1 MENERDYKINKRR
14 KIILIVVFFI
24 LLFVSIYI
32 GIRLSTSDDEGVN
45 DGNTPIVATPDVV
58 VPATSEEQVKVVTE
72 RMKQVAKLQKKNS
85 DVVGYLEIPGTNVS
99 YPVVQAEDNN
109 YYMRRTHEKKYSK
122 YGALFVDKD
131 YSFTKPSSNMM
142 IYGHNIGDKK
152 NKMFEQ
158 LLEYQKEAFY
168 KAHPTIKFT
177 TSEEEITYEIIAAF
191 RSRVYT
197 NLDKNVFRYYF
208 FIDAKNEQEFNEY
221 VKNSIAAGKY
231 KTGKTAKYGD
241 ELMTLS
247 TCTYYEEDGRFA
259 VVARKVK

>member
-1 MENERDYKINKRR
+1 MENERDYRINKRR
-14 KIILIVVFFI
+14 KIILIVIFFI
-24 LLFVSIYI
+24 LLFLSVYI
-32 GIRLSTSDDEGVN
+32 GIKLSTSGN
-45 DGNTPIVATPDVV
+45 DGVEEIKPPVVATTDLII
-58 VPATSEEQVKVVTE
+58 PATSEEVENVVTE
-72 RMKQVAKLQKKNS
+72 RMKQVEKLQKKNS
-85 DVVGYLEIPGTNVS
+85 DVVGYIEIPGTKIS
-99 YPVVQAEDNN
+99 YPVVQAKDND
-109 YYMRRTHEKKYSK
+109 YYMRRTYEKKYSK

-131 YSFTKPSSNMM
+131 YSFSKPSSNMM

-158 LLEYQKEAFY
+158 LLEYQKESFY
-168 KAHPTIKFT
+168 KSHPIIKFT
-177 TSEEEITYEIIAAF
+177 TAKEEVTYEIIAAF

-208 FIDAKNEQEFNEY
+208 FIDAKNEQEFNDY
-221 VKNSIAAGKY
+221 VKNSIAACKY

>member
-14 KIILIVVFFI
+14 KIIIIVVFFI
-24 LLFVSIYI
+24 LLFISIYI
-32 GIRLSTSDDEGVN
+32 GVKLVTSNNGYNEIKP
-45 DGNTPIVATPDVV
+45 PIVETPDVV
-58 VPATSEEQVKVVTE
+58 VPETSDEQVKVVTE
-72 RMKQVAKLQKKNS
+72 RMKQVGELQKKNS

-99 YPVVQAEDNN
+99 YPVVQAKDND
-109 YYMRRTHEKKYSK
+109 YYMRRTYEKKSSK

-158 LLEYQKEAFY
+158 LLEYQKESFY
-168 KAHPTIKFT
+168 KAHPTITFT
-177 TSEEEITYEIIAAF
+177 TAKEESTYEIIAAF

-208 FIDAKNEQEFNEY
+208 FIDAKNEQEFNDY
-221 VKNSIAAGKY
+221 VKNSIAACKY

>member
-14 KIILIVVFFI
+14 KIILIIVFLM
-24 LLFVSIYI
+24 LLIASIYI
-32 GIRLSTSDDEGVN
+32 GIKMVTYENENGDVV
-45 DGNTPIVATPDVV
+45 PPVVATPDVV
-58 VPATSEEQVKVVTE
+58 PSTSEGTEKVVTE
-72 RMKQVAKLQKKNS
+72 RMKQVAELQKKNS

-99 YPVVQAEDNN
+99 YPVVQAKDNN
-109 YYMRRTHEKKYSK
+109 YYMRRTYEKKSSK

-131 YSFTKPSSNMM
+131 YSFSKPSSNMM

-158 LLEYQKEAFY
+158 LLEYQKESFY
-168 KAHPTIKFT
+168 KEHPNIIFT
-177 TSEEEITYEIIAAF
+177 TATEESTYEIIAAF

-208 FIDAKNEQEFNEY
+208 FIDAKNEQEFNDY
-221 VKNSIAAGKY
+221 VKNSIAAGTY

>member
-14 KIILIVVFFI
+14 KIILIIVFFI
-24 LLFVSIYI
+24 LLFSSIYI
-32 GIRLSTSDDEGVN
+32 GIQLVMFENNKPIDEKPPV
-45 DGNTPIVATPDVV
+45 VATPDVI
-58 VPATSEEQVKVVTE
+58 VPATGEPEKTITA
-72 RMKQVAKLQKKNS
+72 RMKQVAQLQKKNP
-85 DVVGYLEIPGTNVS
+85 DVVGYLEIPGTKVS
-99 YPVVQAEDNN
+99 YPVVQGKDNN
-109 YYMRRTHEKKYSK
+109 YYMRRTHEKKSSK
-122 YGALFVDKD
+122 YGSLFVDKD
-131 YSFTKPSSNMM
+131 YSFSKPSSNMM

-158 LLEYQKEAFY
+158 LLEYQKESFY
-168 KAHPTIKFT
+168 KAHPTITFT
-177 TSEEEITYEIIAAF
+177 TAEEESTYEIIAAF

-208 FIDAKNEQEFNEY
+208 FIDAKNEQEFNDY

>member
-14 KIILIVVFFI
+14 KIILIVIFFI
-24 LLFVSIYI
+24 LLLASIYV
-32 GIRLSTSDDEGVN
+32 GIKLVISESNMPNEERPPV
-45 DGNTPIVATPDVV
+45 VATPDIMD
-58 VPATSEEQVKVVTE
+58 PATSDEPAKLVTE
-72 RMKQVAKLQKKNS
+72 RMEQVAELQKKNS
-85 DVVGYLEIPGTNVS
+85 DVVGYLEIPGTKVS
-99 YPVVQAEDNN
+99 YPVVQAKDNN
-109 YYMRRTHEKKYSK
+109 YYMRRTYEKKSSK

-158 LLEYQKEAFY
+158 LLEYQKESFY
-168 KAHPTIKFT
+168 KAHPTITFT
-177 TSEEEITYEIIAAF
+177 TAEEESTYEIIAAF

-208 FIDAKNEQEFNEY
+208 FIDAKNEQEFNDY
-221 VKNSIAAGKY
+221 VKNSIAAGTY

>member
-1 MENERDYKINKRR
+1 MENKRDYKINKRR
-14 KIILIVVFFI
+14 KIILIVVLFI
-24 LLFVSIYI
+24 LLFICLYI
-32 GIRLSTSDDEGVN
+32 GIQLVISNNQESDIKLPIIETSDIVPSTSDENV
-45 DGNTPIVATPDVV
+45 PII
-58 VPATSEEQVKVVTE
+58 TE
-72 RMKQVAKLQKKNS
+72 RMKQVAELQKKNS
-85 DVVGYLEIPGTNVS
+85 DVVGYLEIPGTKIS
-99 YPVVQAEDNN
+99 YPVVQAKDND
-109 YYMRRTHEKKYSK
+109 YYMRRTHEKKSSK
-122 YGALFVDKD
+122 YGSLFVDKD

-158 LLEYQKEAFY
+158 LLEYQKESFY
-168 KAHPTIKFT
+168 KEHPIIKFT
-177 TSEEEITYEIIAAF
+177 TSNEEVTYEIIAAF

-208 FIDAKNEQEFNEY
+208 FIDAKNEQEFNDY

>member
-1 MENERDYKINKRR
+1 MENERDYKTNRRR

-24 LLFVSIYI
+24 LLLASIYI
-32 GIRLSTSDDEGVN
+32 GIKLVTTNNNNISGEN
-45 DGNTPIVATPDVV
+45 PPIVATPDVV
-58 VPATSEEQVKVVTE
+58 ISATSEEPVKVITE
-72 RMKQVAKLQKKNS
+72 RMKQVAELRKKNS
-85 DVVGYLEIPGTNVS
+85 DVVGYLEIPGTKVS
-99 YPVVQAEDNN
+99 YPVVQAKDNN
-109 YYMRRTHEKKYSK
+109 YYMRRTYEKKSSK
-122 YGALFVDKD
+122 YGSLFVDKD

-158 LLEYQKEAFY
+158 LLEYQKESFY
-168 KAHPTIKFT
+168 KAHPIIKFT
-177 TSEEEITYEIIAAF
+177 TAEEESTYEIIAAF

-208 FIDAKNEQEFNEY
+208 FIDAKNEQEFNDY
-221 VKNSIAAGKY
+221 VTNSIAACKY